1 METKMTEVERHRF
14 KMLQKVYETWLPP
27 TPVLKNSDID
37 IPNGMVAYISFSDVH
52 DYKYNVRIISY
63 DDFFTSE
70 DNFEKTEAGE
80 LIASYESLED
90 LVIAG
95 WMLD

>member
-1 METKMTEVERHRF
+1 METKMTEVEIRRF
-14 KMLQKVYETWLPP
+14 KMLQKVYETWIPP
-27 TPVLKNSDID
+27 TPVLKNRDIER
-37 IPNGMVAYISFSDVH
+37 PNGKGAYISSSDVH

-80 LIASYESLED
+80 LIAGYESLED

>member
-27 TPVLKNSDID
+27 TPVLKNRDID
-37 IPNGMVAYISFSDVH
+37 IPNGMVPYISCSDVH

-90 LVIAG
+90 MVIAG

>member
-1 METKMTEVERHRF
+1 M
-14 KMLQKVYETWLPP
+14 
-27 TPVLKNSDID
+27 
-37 IPNGMVAYISFSDVH
+37 H